1 VGIYRKATG
10 PVPLIESIDIAVSG
24 GRLEVSRFPPG
35 NSPPDI
41 MRIHAYFKKGKGATA
56 ARLAGAIASGRAVN
70 HDTLAGSAHVGYD
83 TAAKIVD
90 YLGPLI
96 KARLEHNQELKMTPE
111 VVYRWCGEHAAYIL
125 SWCRRNGYSD
135 IATRMTSAITS

>member
-1 VGIYRKATG
+1 MSPG
-10 PVPLIESIDIAVSG
+10 
-24 GRLEVSRFPPG
+24 FPPAAARQISCG
-35 NSPPDI
+35 FTP
-41 MRIHAYFKKGKGATA
+41 YFKKGKGATA

-70 HDTLAGSAHVGYD
+70 HDTLASTAHVGYD

-96 KARLEHNQELKMTPE
+96 KARREHNQDLKMTPE

-125 SWCRRNGYSD
+125 SWCRRNGYGD
-135 IATRMTSAITS
+135 IATRVTAAITS

>member
-1 VGIYRKATG
+1 
-10 PVPLIESIDIAVSG
+10 
-24 GRLEVSRFPPG
+24 
-35 NSPPDI
+35 

-70 HDTLAGSAHVGYD
+70 HDTLASTAHVGYD
-83 TAAKIVD
+83 TAAKLVD

-96 KARLEHNQELKMTPE
+96 KARREHNQDLKMTPE

-125 SWCRRNGYSD
+125 SWCRRNGYGD
-135 IATRMTSAITS
+135 IATRVTAAITS

>member
-1 VGIYRKATG
+1 
-10 PVPLIESIDIAVSG
+10 
-24 GRLEVSRFPPG
+24 
-35 NSPPDI
+35 

-70 HDTLAGSAHVGYD
+70 HDTLASTAHVGYD

-96 KARLEHNQELKMTPE
+96 RARREHDQELKMTPE

-125 SWCRRNGYSD
+125 SWCRRHGYSD
-135 IATRMTSAITS
+135 IATRVPVAMTS

>member
-1 VGIYRKATG
+1 M
-10 PVPLIESIDIAVSG
+10 D
-24 GRLEVSRFPPG
+24 VSRFPPG

-70 HDTLAGSAHVGYD
+70 HDTLASTAHVGYD

-96 KARLEHNQELKMTPE
+96 RARREHNQELKMTPE

-135 IATRMTSAITS
+135 IATRVTTAMTS